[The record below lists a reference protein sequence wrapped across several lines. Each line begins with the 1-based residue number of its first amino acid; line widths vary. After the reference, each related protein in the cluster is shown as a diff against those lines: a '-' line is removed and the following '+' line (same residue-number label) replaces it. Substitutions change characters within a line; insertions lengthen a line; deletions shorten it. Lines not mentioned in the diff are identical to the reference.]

1 MDFSINFDT
10 VKSGWSIVYIE
21 GVTCY
26 NLKIIVYLFPGGDSG
41 FLILGLQIYKEEFNL
56 LIVLGY
62 LLFFPYFS
70 KSSP

>member
-26 NLKIIVYLFPGGDSG
+26 NLKIIVYFFPGADPG
-41 FLILGLQIYKEEFNL
+41 FLIWGLKFTKGGSIC
-56 LIVLGY
+56 
-62 LLFFPYFS
+62 
-70 KSSP
+70 